1 MNRNRS
7 LRQLLAKTCDDASEK
22 DTAKESTS
30 VTRRIRFGDFKIDLD
45 ERLVTLRDQELGLTS
60 EEFDV
65 LVFMASHPRSLVT
78 PQTMLARSS
87 TANQLG
93 QTKFLTALVSLRK
106 KLAPQVMGSTTFRLS
121 LGSSIASIQ
130 LRRPHNE
137 YRHCQVTPAP
147 PKHRCPSRHRTRGS
161 RTSPFEW

>member
-106 KLAPQVMGSTTFRLS
+106 KLDAAGHGKHYLQTEPWVIYRFDPTA
-121 LGSSIASIQ
+121 SSA
-130 LRRPHNE
+130 
-137 YRHCQVTPAP
+137 
-147 PKHRCPSRHRTRGS
+147 
-161 RTSPFEW
+161 

>member
-7 LRQLLAKTCDDASEK
+7 LRQLLIKSCDKASEQ

-45 ERLVTLRDQELGLTS
+45 ERNRDDARSGVGLTS
-60 EEFDV
+60 EEVDV
-65 LVFMASHPRSLVT
+65 LVFLASHPRSVVM

-93 QTKFLTALVSLRK
+93 QAKFLTTLISLRK
-106 KLAPQVMGSTTFRLS
+106 KLDAAGHGKHYLQTEPWVIYRFDPTA
-121 LGSSIASIQ
+121 SSA
-130 LRRPHNE
+130 
-137 YRHCQVTPAP
+137 
-147 PKHRCPSRHRTRGS
+147 
-161 RTSPFEW
+161 

>member
-1 MNRNRS
+1 MNRNWN
-7 LRQLLAKTCDDASEK
+7 LRQLLAKTCDKASEQ

-30 VTRRIRFGDFKIDLD
+30 VMRRIRFGDFKIDLD
-45 ERLVTLRDQELGLTS
+45 ERIVALRDQELGLTS

-65 LVFMASHPRSLVT
+65 LVFLASHPRSLVT

-106 KLAPQVMGSTTFRLS
+106 KLDATGHGKHYLHTEPWV
-121 LGSSIASIQ
+121 I
-130 LRRPHNE
+130 
-137 YRHCQVTPAP
+137 YRFDPT
-147 PKHRCPSRHRTRGS
+147 G
-161 RTSPFEW
+161 